1 MSTNSKNTTNTF
13 ISYRWKRSRQS
24 GDTIDYAKADTL
36 ADTSEFMSNLRETYL
51 GVQDTTQFKGTD
63 SDTKS
68 HGSDEVP
75 VTQSSIT
82 SSLLAH
88 SDQKQRIQTD
98 ISSVGDL
105 KDGKHGAK
113 QGNTSS
119 FDAPPFTVV
128 ELSAKDLKNK
138 CVQSGTIEFSKLF
151 DNPIDSQ
158 NQVPKIENDDT
169 SQDLISIPS
178 ILARMA
184 KNWQAEGTEKGYH
197 VDEDDDEYQE
207 YFAGMPPIEMSHS
220 ELLLFMEKTLS
231 KGLSANSPLSR
242 VKISKKKAREI
253 KINLWMNGT
262 RNFLQDYLFSPLSK
276 ASADTVLA
284 ALGFPLPEI
293 SVKRSNSEDINML
306 VQKAVQFTTMPR
318 KRLPTELTIDKLV
331 DAINKAKNIIVL
343 TGAGI
348 STSLGIPDFRSQSGL
363 YTKLASLG
371 LSDPQEVFDLNIFR
385 QDPSVFYA
393 IAREILPVTTKFSP
407 THLFIKLLQDKGK
420 LLRNY
425 TQNIDNLEHYA
436 GILPEKMVQCH
447 GSFAT
452 ATCQTCGYKTKG
464 ENLFGDIRNQIVS
477 RCPVCKKV
485 ANEYITKAKL
495 SPESL
500 RRKKRKYKHKG
511 QYSANDSNSD
521 SDDQRNKFIGLE
533 GEGINLH
540 KQLYP
545 IFSPQNKSE
554 LFLDPDPS
562 SKSVWDREGCPQ
574 LTPSMVSNPQF
585 GIMKPDITFFG
596 EPLPTTFEE
605 TLIDADDHKCD
616 LLLCIGTSLKVSP
629 VSETVRIVP
638 RSTVQVYVS
647 KTPIS
652 HNEFDV
658 TFLGACDD
666 VLEHLCNKLGWKMDH
681 PMAKHIDFGPYIEY
695 LPQIAT
701 YQFNSEQLSKSKG
714 VEPNDE

>member
-1 MSTNSKNTTNTF
+1 
-13 ISYRWKRSRQS
+13 
-24 GDTIDYAKADTL
+24 
-36 ADTSEFMSNLRETYL
+36 MSNLWKKYID
-51 GVQDTTQFKGTD
+51 VQDTTQFKATA

-68 HGSDEVP
+68 HGSNKV
-75 VTQSSIT
+75 QKSSIPP
-82 SSLLAH
+82 SSLPRSGH
-88 SDQKQRIQTD
+88 KQRTQTD
-98 ISSVGDL
+98 ICSVGGL
-105 KDGKHGAK
+105 KDGKHAAK
-113 QGNTSS
+113 QANNS
-119 FDAPPFTVV
+119 FDAPPFRVV
-128 ELSAKDLKNK
+128 ELSPTDLGNK
-138 CVQSGTIEFSKLF
+138 FAQSGTIEFSKLF
-151 DNPIDSQ
+151 DHPIDSYTQ
-158 NQVPKIENDDT
+158 IPKIEDDDT
-169 SQDLISIPS
+169 LQNLDSVPL

-184 KNWQAEGTEKGYH
+184 KNWLPEGTGNRVEEE
-197 VDEDDDEYQE
+197 EDDDDYQE
-207 YFAGMPPIEMSHS
+207 YFAGMPPIEMSRT

-242 VKISKKKAREI
+242 VKVSKKKARKI

-262 RNFLQDYLFSPLSK
+262 RNFLHEYLFSPLSK

-284 ALGFPLPEI
+284 ALGFPLPE
-293 SVKRSNSEDINML
+293 SFVKRSNSEDINML

-318 KRLPTELTIDKLV
+318 KRLPIELTIDKLV
-331 DAINKAKNIIVL
+331 DAINKSKNIIVL

-452 ATCQTCGYKTKG
+452 ATCQTCGYQTKG
-464 ENLFGDIRNQIVS
+464 ENLFGDIRNQVVS

-495 SPESL
+495 NPDSL
-500 RRKKRKYKHKG
+500 RRKKRRYKHKG

-521 SDDQRNKFIGLE
+521 SDDQPKLIGLE

-540 KQLYP
+540 TQLYP

-554 LFLDPDPS
+554 LVLDPAPC
-562 SKSVWDREGCPQ
+562 SKSVWDRDGRPQ

-605 TLIDADDHKCD
+605 TLIDADDRHCD

-638 RSTVQVYVS
+638 RSALQVYVS

-652 HNEFDV
+652 HNQFDV

-666 VLEHLCNKLGWKMDH
+666 VLEHLCNKLGWEMDH

-701 YQFNSEQLSKSKG
+701 YQFNSDKLARSKG
-714 VEPNDE
+714 VGPNDKIGLVMTGTDSL